1 MSSLLKGLLLPIAL
15 GACLAACDQPAA
27 APQVPGP
34 AFKTTATIQDL
45 MVAIVDPV
53 ADTLWE
59 SVGTELSKDGLVEKQ
74 PRTDEEWLAVR
85 RQAITLVESA
95 NLLRIPGRAV
105 VVAGGKLEDAHVPGI
120 LSAEE
125 AQKAISQD
133 QAGFAAEADRF
144 HDTASLALKAIDA
157 RSVTGLLE
165 AGSRIQQACESC
177 HVKFWYP
184 NAQKPP
190 A

>member
-1 MSSLLKGLLLPIAL
+1 MSVLLKGLLLSAVL
-15 GACLAACDQPAA
+15 FGWLAACDKPAA
-27 APQVPGP
+27 PPQVSGP
-34 AFKTTATIQDL
+34 AFRATATIQDL
-45 MVAIVDPV
+45 MVSIVDPA
-53 ADTLWE
+53 ADVLWE
-59 SVGTELSKDGLVEKQ
+59 SVGTELSKDGLIEKQ
-74 PRTDEEWLAVR
+74 PRTDEEWLALR
-85 RQAITLVESA
+85 KQAITLVESA

-105 VVAGGKLEDAHVPGI
+105 VAAGGKLEDAHVPGI
-120 LSAEE
+120 LSPNE
-125 AQKAISQD
+125 AQKAISQN

-144 HDTASLALKAIDA
+144 HDTAAFALKAIDA
-157 RSVTGLLE
+157 KNVAGLLE